1 MRPLVIVGIIFIA
14 IGGFLLYQGGTF
26 KTRDKLLEVGDL
38 KVTATDK
45 HTVPTWVAGL
55 ALVAGLGLV
64 VAGAAQRKA

>member
-1 MRPLVIVGIIFIA
+1 MRPLVLIGVVLIA

-26 KTRDKLLEVGDL
+26 KTRDKILEVGDV

-45 HTVPTWVAGL
+45 HVVPTWVAGL
-55 ALVAGLGLV
+55 AVVAGLGLV

>member
-1 MRPLVIVGIIFIA
+1 MRPLVLIGVVLIA

-38 KVTATDK
+38 KVTTTDK
-45 HTVPTWVAGL
+45 HAVPTWVAGV